1 MKDRRKRFSRPT
13 SILCIGILLC
23 ALPCVNSFLILNEL
37 GLGKYSFAVILKS
50 LTLIQLALLMSP
62 LPIGIGLLMIRKWAW
77 WAILLYFPTLIIYD
91 LSILL
96 STNSV
101 FNIGVLART
110 VLGFG
115 LIVFFLR
122 KDISAPYFKLYPR
135 GWRGEKRKPVELDV
149 IIDDRKYKTKDVS
162 SNGVYVDWKDC
173 DKELGDEIIIR
184 FKQVDNNSL
193 PKEAKVG
200 IVRIDEVGVG
210 LAFRK

>member
-1 MKDRRKRFSRPT
+1 M
-13 SILCIGILLC
+13 
-23 ALPCVNSFLILNEL
+23 
-37 GLGKYSFAVILKS
+37 
-50 LTLIQLALLMSP
+50 
-62 LPIGIGLLMIRKWAW
+62 
-77 WAILLYFPTLIIYD
+77 
-91 LSILL
+91 
-96 STNSV
+96 
-101 FNIGVLART
+101 
-110 VLGFG
+110 GFG